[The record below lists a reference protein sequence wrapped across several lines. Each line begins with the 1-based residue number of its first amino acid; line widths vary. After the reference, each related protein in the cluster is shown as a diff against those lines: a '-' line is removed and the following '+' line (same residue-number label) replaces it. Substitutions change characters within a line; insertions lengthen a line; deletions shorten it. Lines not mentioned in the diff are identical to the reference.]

1 MPLLSGFG
9 CFFKARVDFFIVC
22 LEVRDRFFLVHEH
35 LGSLGDI
42 FEACFVLFAQLTKL
56 SATEE
61 ELGVRETLAEKQRHH
76 TYSVFVG
83 WVGGAQKLSSCV
95 WIAPSEKLIIMSHVP
110 KLPCVRTFMGLST

>member
-9 CFFKARVDFFIVC
+9 CLFKASVDLFIVC
-22 LEVRDRFFLVHEH
+22 LEVRDRFFLVHED

-61 ELGVRETLAEKQRHH
+61 ELKVRETLAEKRKALHLLCICRM
-76 TYSVFVG
+76 
-83 WVGGAQKLSSCV
+83 GGRNSKTV
-95 WIAPSEKLIIMSHVP
+95 
-110 KLPCVRTFMGLST
+110 

>member
-9 CFFKARVDFFIVC
+9 CFFEARMDLFIVC
-22 LEVRDRFFLVHEH
+22 LEIRDRFFLVHEH

-42 FEACFVLFAQLTKL
+42 FEARFVLFTQLTQL

-61 ELGVRETLAEKQRHH
+61 ELRVRETSAEKRRHH
-76 TYSVFVG
+76 THFVFVG

-95 WIAPSEKLIIMSHVP
+95 WIAPSDQMVNNESISQNHLA
-110 KLPCVRTFMGLST
+110 

>member
-9 CFFKARVDFFIVC
+9 CFFKARVDLFIVC

-35 LGSLGDI
+35 FGSLGDI

-61 ELGVRETLAEKQRHH
+61 ELKYVRLWPRNNRLPHLLCICRMGER
-76 TYSVFVG
+76 
-83 WVGGAQKLSSCV
+83 SSKTV
-95 WIAPSEKLIIMSHVP
+95 
-110 KLPCVRTFMGLST
+110 

>member
-9 CFFKARVDFFIVC
+9 CFFKARVDLFIVC

-42 FEACFVLFAQLTKL
+42 FETRFVLFTQLTEL

-61 ELGVRETLAEKQRHH
+61 ELKVRENSTEKQKAPHLLCICRM
-76 TYSVFVG
+76 
-83 WVGGAQKLSSCV
+83 GGRSSKT
-95 WIAPSEKLIIMSHVP
+95 A
-110 KLPCVRTFMGLST
+110 